1 MTTTPT
7 TTTSTTTTA
16 SSTTIISRLLHNI
29 TTTLQTTLHENIKNN
44 KNDGSD
50 HPTEHIES
58 MDTRDLILISCF
70 VAIFIIGIAGNLLVC
85 YVFLWRNTKN
95 ALTTMEL
102 LIVFLAVA
110 DLVASIFNP
119 FMFIYW
125 TITFH
130 KAWHFGKIGCKILP
144 SMTRIT
150 TTLSFGIILII
161 TVDRCV
167 VICFPFRRNMKRTEV
182 FMSVF
187 AALIFAITSEL
198 CYTIYIRVNPESTCQ
213 VPDTSIPGF
222 LYPNLIFSITRDLAF
237 LIIFSVTVS
246 LIYMTLYN
254 RDVVATLR
262 EQRVVK
268 KTQKIIQMLI
278 IMALVFILLIYPRDI
293 LHIAFNISW
302 QFPPGIP
309 YTKAFLDVNSF
320 LKVLHMCNS
329 ICNVFIYARL
339 HGKFRR
345 RVFQMLRQ
353 LLGIQSNSGTSD
365 EENTEIYDCD
375 TFLALTLEQH
385 HKSDKKQH
393 PTKLFQRRFS
403 ITRMTRERQRRIL
416 EQVFADAEIRLMFS
430 KETDL

>member
-1 MTTTPT
+1 MKTV
-7 TTTSTTTTA
+7 
-16 SSTTIISRLLHNI
+16 LV
-29 TTTLQTTLHENIKNN
+29 ENNEKE
-44 KNDGSD
+44 SF
-50 HPTEHIES
+50 HPTEHIKS

-70 VAIFIIGIAGNLLVC
+70 AAIFIIGIAGNLLVC
-85 YVFLWRNTKN
+85 YVFLWRRTNT
-95 ALTTMEL
+95 LSTMEM
-102 LIVFLAVA
+102 LIVFLAFA
-110 DLVASIFNP
+110 DLIASIFNP
-119 FMFIYW
+119 LMFIYW

-130 KAWHFGKIGCKILP
+130 KAWHFGTLGCKILP

-167 VICFPFRRNMKRTEV
+167 VICFPFRRNMNRKEV
-182 FMSVF
+182 FMSVL
-187 AALIFAITSEL
+187 AALVFAIASEL
-198 CYTIYIRVNPESTCQ
+198 CYTIYIEVNPESTCQ

-222 LYPNLIFSITRDLAF
+222 LYPNLVFSITRDLAF
-237 LIIFSVTVS
+237 LVIFSVTVS
-246 LIYMTLYN
+246 LIYRTLYN
-254 RDVVATLR
+254 RDAVATLR

-268 KTQKIIQMLI
+268 KTQNIMQMLI
-278 IMALVFILLIYPRDI
+278 IMALVFIFLIYPRDI

-329 ICNVFIYARL
+329 VCNVFIYARL

-345 RVFQMLRQ
+345 RVFQILKQ
-353 LLGIQSNSGTSD
+353 LLGIQSYSTND
-365 EENTEIYDCD
+365 EENTEMYDGD
-375 TFLALTLEQH
+375 TFICLSLDQK
-385 HKSDKKQH
+385 KSDKKE
-393 PTKLFQRRFS
+393 PAVRLFQRRFS

-416 EQVFADAEIRLMFS
+416 EQFFADAEIRLMFS

>member
-1 MTTTPT
+1 M
-7 TTTSTTTTA
+7 TSTTTTTTTTT
-16 SSTTIISRLLHNI
+16 TTIMSYLIHNI
-29 TTTLQTTLHENIKNN
+29 TASLQTTVNTASTFNNN
-44 KNDGSD
+44 KESE
-50 HPTEHIES
+50 HPTEHIKS

-70 VAIFIIGIAGNLLVC
+70 AAIFVIGIAGNLLVC
-85 YVFLWRNTKN
+85 YIFIWRHNKSS
-95 ALTTMEL
+95 LSTMEL
-102 LIVFLAVA
+102 LIVFLAIA
-110 DLVASIFNP
+110 DLIASIFNP
-119 FMFIYW
+119 LMFIYW

-130 KAWHFGKIGCKILP
+130 KAWHFGTIGCKILP

-182 FMSVF
+182 YLSVI

-198 CYTIYIRVNPESTCQ
+198 CYTIYIKVNPESTCQ
-213 VPDTSIPGF
+213 VPKTSIPGF
-222 LYPNLIFSITRDLAF
+222 LYPNLVFSIVRDLAF
-237 LIIFSVTVS
+237 LIIFSVTVN
-246 LIYMTLYN
+246 LIYKTLYN
-254 RDVVATLR
+254 REVVATLR

-268 KTQKIIQMLI
+268 KTQKIMQMLI
-278 IMALVFILLIYPRDI
+278 IMALVFIFLIYPRDI

-345 RVFQMLRQ
+345 RVFQMFKQ
-353 LLGIQSNSGTSD
+353 LLGIQSFSGTTD
-365 EENTEIYDCD
+365 DENTEIYDCD
-375 TFLALTLEQH
+375 TFLALSLEQY
-385 HKSDKKQH
+385 HKGDKKQ
-393 PTKLFQRRFS
+393 PATKLFQRRFS
-403 ITRMTRERQRRIL
+403 ITRMTRERQRRIM

-430 KETDL
+430 KETEL